1 MSGFTV
7 SSGVTLAVSA
17 GTVSNTTVL
26 SGGTLELL
34 AGAVQSGTTISSG
47 GILEIGSGE
56 TLSGYRASAGIT
68 LEAGFGGSLS
78 NTIVLSGGALDVLAG
93 GRANGITVSSGG
105 TAEIADGAIVSG
117 LSSVSATGK
126 SATLLVE
133 GDIITVSTGGVVLG
147 SGAQLELEGGQL
159 SGSLT
164 VAKGATVN
172 ALSGADLLL
181 ATSGKTIT
189 NSGLISVE
197 NGATLTLSGTVR
209 NSGGTLFADAGTLDI
224 AGVVSGG
231 STVIGNGTV
240 DIQQA
245 SNENVTFQLGGTGG
259 LELDVASTYTGK
271 VSGFGNGG
279 NTSQYIDLTNIA
291 FNGNVSRSYSGNTT
305 SGVLTVMSGGTV
317 VAKINMVGNYTTSSF
332 KLGMDSSGHHRPAA

>member
-189 NSGLISVE
+189 IP
-197 NGATLTLSGTVR
+197 
-209 NSGGTLFADAGTLDI
+209 
-224 AGVVSGG
+224 
-231 STVIGNGTV
+231 
-240 DIQQA
+240 A
-245 SNENVTFQLGGTGG
+245 SSAWKT
-259 LELDVASTYTGK
+259 AP
-271 VSGFGNGG
+271 
-279 NTSQYIDLTNIA
+279 
-291 FNGNVSRSYSGNTT
+291 R
-305 SGVLTVMSGGTV
+305 
-317 VAKINMVGNYTTSSF
+317 
-332 KLGMDSSGHHRPAA
+332 